1 MRLVSRR
8 YFHSWK
14 CIRPAV
20 LLLCILFCPVIAC
33 AQLPFY
39 TDDADTTEKGKFH
52 FEISNQ
58 HDVLQKSSYPT
69 KRQNTLVF
77 TLNYGL
83 TSKLELGV
91 NVPVIT
97 LSNSRILEERTVTG
111 KGDTQFGVKYKLR
124 DEREGSKLP
133 AFSAVFYVELPTG
146 STRKQLGTG
155 LTDFWLYG
163 IAQKSLTKRT
173 KARFNTGVIFSGN
186 SPTGLIGARADRGR
200 IFTGHAS
207 LVRDF
212 TDKLKLG
219 VEVFGAATDN
229 LRLSRGQLTTQVG
242 GNYSVNDKLTLTLG
256 ILGGRFSAS
265 PRAGLHL
272 GVAYDF

>member
-1 MRLVSRR
+1 MLGWTMSV
-8 YFHSWK
+8 
-14 CIRPAV
+14 
-20 LLLCILFCPVIAC
+20 C
-33 AQLPFY
+33 AQIPFY

-52 FEISNQ
+52 LEIYNE
-58 HDVLQKSSYPT
+58 HDVLQKSSYPA

-83 TSKLELGV
+83 TDRLELGINAPLITV
-91 NVPVIT
+91 N
-97 LSNSRILEERTVTG
+97 NSRIAEPGAVTG
-111 KGDTQFGVKYKLR
+111 QGDAQFGVKYRLR
-124 DEREGSKLP
+124 DEREGSRLP
-133 AFSAVFYVELPTG
+133 AFSAVFYVEVPIG
-146 STRKQLGTG
+146 STQKQLGSG

-186 SPTGLIGARADRGR
+186 SSTGLIGVRADRGR
-200 IFTGHAS
+200 VFTANSS

-219 VEVFGAATDN
+219 VEVFGAVTDN
-229 LRLSRGQLTTQVG
+229 FKLNRGQVTAQAG
-242 GNYSVNDKLTLTLG
+242 GSYSVNEKLMLTIG

-265 PRAGLHL
+265 PRVGLHL
-272 GVAYDF
+272 GMAYDF